1 MEVLKP
7 YRARIDALDDQIID
21 LLAQR
26 LAIIDEVA
34 KVKADR
40 DIPAVIE
47 ERVQEV
53 IEHAATR
60 AREKGVDPEL
70 ARRIYAVIV
79 AWCCDVEV
87 EYIDAQERSRTAA
100 R

>member
-7 YRARIDALDDQIID
+7 YRAKIDALDDKIMD
-21 LLAQR
+21 LLAER

-34 KVKADR
+34 QVKADR
-40 DIPAVIE
+40 DIPAVLE
-47 ERVQEV
+47 DRVSEV
-53 IEHAATR
+53 IENAARR
-60 AREKGVDPEL
+60 AGEKGVDPEL

-79 AWCCDVEV
+79 AWCCDVEH
-87 EYIDAQERSRTAA
+87 EFINAQNSRTAS

>member
-7 YRARIDALDDQIID
+7 YRARIDALDDKIID

-34 KVKADR
+34 QVKADR
-40 DIPAVIE
+40 DIPAVLE
-47 ERVQEV
+47 DRVNEV
-53 IEHAATR
+53 IDNAARR
-60 AREKGVDPEL
+60 AGEKGVDPEL

-79 AWCCDVEV
+79 AWCCDIEHDF
-87 EYIDAQERSRTAA
+87 IDAQRARTAS

>member
-7 YRARIDALDDQIID
+7 YRARIDALDDKIID

-34 KVKADR
+34 EVKAAR
-40 DIPAVIE
+40 DIPAVLE
-47 ERVQEV
+47 DRVNEV
-53 IEHAATR
+53 IENAARR
-60 AREKGVDPEL
+60 AGEKGVDPEL

-79 AWCCDVEV
+79 AWCCDVEHDF
-87 EYIDAQERSRTAA
+87 INAQQHSRTAS